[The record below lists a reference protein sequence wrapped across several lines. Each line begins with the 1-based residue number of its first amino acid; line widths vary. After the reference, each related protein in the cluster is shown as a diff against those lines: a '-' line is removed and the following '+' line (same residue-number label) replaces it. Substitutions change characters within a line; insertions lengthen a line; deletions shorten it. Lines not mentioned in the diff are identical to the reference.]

1 MSILLK
7 MRNRGAPTRNFL
19 ESYKVRTLFLGCAL
33 LLAAPNGASAAEL
46 FFDYEGVVSSETQL
60 SGTPNVSAALAP
72 VKVGD
77 AITARFTIDPT
88 AVTLGGCNPIGGGL
102 SCTYNVTLQNYSLSV
117 GNYTTSF
124 TQLPSAF
131 YIQNDMFGQ
140 DALGFAYTDVAAG
153 PFDSTLTGI
162 QFQGRYSGNT
172 LTSSDFSSS
181 LPFEAADWSLFA
193 FFSGPAGRVDFRGPL
208 TLQVSSAAAVPEPAM
223 WIMMILGM
231 GAIGASMRQ
240 KLKPLT
246 TSVFG

>member
-1 MSILLK
+1 M
-7 MRNRGAPTRNFL
+7 
-19 ESYKVRTLFLGCAL
+19 RTLFFGCAF
-33 LLAAPNGASAAEL
+33 LLAAPNSASAAEL
-46 FFDYEGVVSSETQL
+46 FFDYTGVVNSETQL
-60 SGTPNVSAALAP
+60 SGTPSNMGAQAP
-72 VKVGD
+72 IKVGD
-77 AITARFTIDPT
+77 AISARFAIDPA

-102 SCTYNVTLQNYSLSV
+102 SCTYNVTLQNYFLSV
-117 GNYTTSF
+117 GSYKTSF
-124 TQLPSAF
+124 TQLPAAF